1 MEDKEIFK
9 AWMAEME
16 WSKRGGIAKA
26 AAALDKNRKT
36 IERYRDGEAA
46 LPRETRL
53 AMTALAQGLLPWDP
67 KNEGVP
73 AVHASIS
80 FGRS

>member
-16 WSKRGGIAKA
+16 WNKRGGIAKA
-26 AAALDKNRKT
+26 AAALGKNRRS

-46 LPRETRL
+46 LPHETRL
-53 AMTALAQGLLPWDP
+53 AMTALAQGLLPWDV
-67 KNEGVP
+67 KNEGLP
-73 AVHASIS
+73 TVHASIS